1 MNTETKTPAKTYVV
15 LDHRA
20 LLVVG
25 GPDRATFLQGLISND
40 IAKATP
46 EHAIYASLLTAQGR
60 FLHDFFIVAFG
71 DAYWLDVEAARRDD
85 LKRRLTMYKLRSKVT
100 LETPDDRTVV
110 ALAGHG
116 AAAALGLADEPGRAA
131 ALAGGVAFV
140 DPRLAAL
147 GARAILPATG
157 LDAVA
162 AAGFAPGELAAYD
175 RARAALGVPD
185 GSRDLPVERALL
197 LENGFDELNGVDWK
211 KGCYVG
217 QELTA
222 RMKYRALSR
231 KRLMPVAIDGPAP
244 EPGATVMLG
253 DQEAGEI
260 RSVHGDIAL
269 ALMRLDQVAEAARDG
284 RALTAGS
291 ATISPRKPDW
301 AAF

>member
-1 MNTETKTPAKTYVV
+1 MDAAKIAAKTCVA

-40 IAKATP
+40 IAKATA
-46 EHAIYASLLTAQGR
+46 ERAIYASLLTAQGR
-60 FLHDFFIVAFG
+60 FLHDFFIIAVG

-100 LETPDDRTVV
+100 LEAPDDRKVV
-110 ALAGHG
+110 ALAGPD
-116 AAAALGLADEPGRAA
+116 AAVALGLAEEPGRAA
-131 ALAGGVAFV
+131 AFAGGVVFV

-147 GARAILPATG
+147 GARAILPADG
-157 LDAVA
+157 LAAVA
-162 AAGFAPGELAAYD
+162 AAGFAPGALAAYD
-175 RARAALGVPD
+175 RARATLGVPD

-231 KRLMPVAIDGPAP
+231 KRLMPVAIEGPAP
-244 EPGATVMLG
+244 EPGTAVMLG

-269 ALMRLDQVAEAARDG
+269 ALMRLDQVEEAARDG
-284 RALTAGS
+284 RTLVAGA
-291 ATISPRKPDW
+291 ATIVPRRPAW
-301 AAF
+301 AAP

>member
-1 MNTETKTPAKTYVV
+1 MHTVT

-25 GPDRATFLQGLISND
+25 GPDRAAFLQGLISND
-40 IAKATP
+40 IAKATT
-46 EHAIYASLLTAQGR
+46 ERAIYASLLTAQGR
-60 FLHDFFIVAFG
+60 FLHDFFIVAVG

-100 LETPDDRTVV
+100 LETPDDRTIV
-110 ALAGHG
+110 ALTGAG
-116 AAAALGLADEPGRAA
+116 AATALGLGADPGSAA
-131 ALAGGVAFV
+131 PLAGGVVFV

-147 GARAILPATG
+147 GLRAIVPPDGRAAIT
-157 LDAVA
+157 
-162 AAGFAPGELAAYD
+162 AAGFAAGDLAAYD
-175 RARAALGVPD
+175 HARAALGVPD

-222 RMKYRALSR
+222 RMKYRALVVR
-231 KRLMPVAIDGPAP
+231 KRLMPVRIEGPAP
-244 EPGATVMLG
+244 EPGAAVMLG

-260 RSVHGDIAL
+260 RSVHGDVGL
-269 ALMRLDQVAEAARDG
+269 ALMRLEQVEEAARDG
-284 RALTAGS
+284 RALVAGA
-291 ATISPRKPDW
+291 ATIVPRKPEW
-301 AAF
+301 ASF